1 MRSKTAFNAEKQDRL
16 SFTTRLFDCSK
27 PIPPEHRNSLQEL
40 SGLRKLKLLP
50 LRLAK
55 NRYLELST
63 VVQVSPALYRVWKT
77 IILLLLLF
85 PPSAHALDVPKL
97 QGYVND
103 YASMMSASTRA
114 ELENELKA
122 FEASDSTQIV
132 VLTIPS
138 LEGEVIE
145 DFGIK
150 VGEAWKIGQKGKDN
164 GAIFIVAKQER
175 KVRIEVGRGLE
186 GRVTDLMAGRI
197 IDLVVKP
204 RFKRGDYE
212 GGFRSGVAALIDASR
227 GEFTAEENRHPQRHE
242 RPSQIFTF
250 LIFGGIALLVLGSM
264 SRILGGIT
272 GAVGLPLLFLLSG
285 FSIGIVFIVVLAL
298 IGLGAGLLLP
308 LLFSSGGR
316 YRGGGL
322 GPGGGFFGGGG
333 FGGSDFGGG
342 GFSGGGGDFGG
353 GGASGDW

>member
-1 MRSKTAFNAEKQDRL
+1 M
-16 SFTTRLFDCSK
+16 
-27 PIPPEHRNSLQEL
+27 
-40 SGLRKLKLLP
+40 
-50 LRLAK
+50 RLA
-55 NRYLELST
+55 RT
-63 VVQVSPALYRVWKT
+63 A
-77 IILLLLLF
+77 IILLLFFLLS
-85 PPSAHALDVPKL
+85 PSAHALDVPKL

-103 YASMMSASTRA
+103 YAGMISPPVRA
-114 ELENELKA
+114 ELESELKS

-138 LEGEVIE
+138 LEGDVIE

-175 KVRIEVGRGLE
+175 KMRIEVGRGLE
-186 GRVTDLMAGRI
+186 GRLTDLMAGRI

-204 RFKRGDYE
+204 RFKRGDYD
-212 GGFRSGVAALIDASR
+212 GGFRAGVSAMIDATR
-227 GEFTAEENRHPQRHE
+227 GEFKAEENHGPQRHE
-242 RPSQIFTF
+242 RSSRIFTF

-264 SRILGGIT
+264 SRILGGIA
-272 GAVGLPLLFLLSG
+272 GAVGLPLIFLLAG
-285 FSIGIVFIVVLAL
+285 FSLGLVFIIVLAL

-308 LLFSSGGR
+308 LLFAAGGR
-316 YRGGGL
+316 YGGG
-322 GPGGGFFGGGG
+322 GFGGGGFFGTGG
-333 FGGSDFGGG
+333 GGSDFGGG